1 MKIKKLVA
9 LALAS
14 TMVFS
19 TAACGGSKDDK
30 KSASKANDVS
40 VATVVEAFDEFFTE
54 QDSNYTYD
62 SIMAMKMEGMG
73 ESVTVKTKSTS
84 ASYDG
89 VTYTKTT
96 TKNIMPDATE
106 EVVEES
112 YDITKEDGSFVSA
125 TKTSEDEEW
134 DVVEYESDDEDS
146 EEIPELDVE
155 ALKKAAKIEYKGDD
169 AIVTMEISADQV
181 GMGTDELMGDMDGFS
196 VKTIIT
202 YNSKNKAI
210 ANVEFVFDL
219 ESLNEVFGA
228 LGLKFSECSM
238 KLENIK
244 KTEKAI
250 EIPAEI
256 ELD

>member
-1 MKIKKLVA
+1 
-9 LALAS
+9 
-14 TMVFS
+14 
-19 TAACGGSKDDK
+19 
-30 KSASKANDVS
+30 
-40 VATVVEAFDEFFTE
+40 
-54 QDSNYTYD
+54 
-62 SIMAMKMEGMG
+62 MAMKMEGMG
-73 ESVTVKTKSTS
+73 ESVTVETKSTS

-112 YDITKEDGSFVSA
+112 YDITKEDGSLVSA

-169 AIVTMEISADQV
+169 AIVTMELSADQV